1 MKAVYRAVN
10 LKYMW
15 KNWGL
20 QRILVEFR
28 NEIEC
33 ALQKSIWSTVLIKT
47 TFFKFEISSLSR
59 GKPLAMKTVY
69 RATNLKKGKIKLGY
83 VLDTSGV
90 PKCNRMCITESNWK
104 VFKLM
109 HSVKKNFC
117 SKPRFA
123 HFEYLH
129 LVKIRFKC
137 LQCNLWPQ
145 IWNPLATD
153 GRTAHTLN
161 FLDGAVWA
169 RCLKG
174 LIKFSLKVFNES
186 LGPYETPYFSHESF
200 SQTSVD
206 SERKYQPTLEQS
218 GQMC

>member
-1 MKAVYRAVN
+1 M
-10 LKYMW
+10 
-15 KNWGL
+15 
-20 QRILVEFR
+20 
-28 NEIEC
+28 
-33 ALQKSIWSTVLIKT
+33 
-47 TFFKFEISSLSR
+47 
-59 GKPLAMKTVY
+59 
-69 RATNLKKGKIKLGY
+69 
-83 VLDTSGV
+83 
-90 PKCNRMCITESNWK
+90 
-104 VFKLM
+104 
-109 HSVKKNFC
+109 
-117 SKPRFA
+117 
-123 HFEYLH
+123 
-129 LVKIRFKC
+129 
-137 LQCNLWPQ
+137 WPQ

-218 GQMC
+218 GQMCQGRTPFSYWKVMNSRGIDISPCSWVVLSSSNFNGQFYYCTLLRWPLIFFVPSLPKHLTRSHTHKRSGHQSI